1 MKLSYMFLS
10 KLYGYNLGYNSLTI
24 TNKSIE
30 IQHIYSQEDA
40 YILN

>member
-1 MKLSYMFLS
+1 MFLS
-10 KLYGYNLGYNSLTI
+10 KLYGYNLGNHSLTI